1 MHNENHMSLN
11 TDISNWNAD
20 LTKIQEGRF
29 NEEKS
34 EGTNVFQKDSRTAAN
49 WILWPA
55 VREKKCL

>member
-1 MHNENHMSLN
+1 MSLN